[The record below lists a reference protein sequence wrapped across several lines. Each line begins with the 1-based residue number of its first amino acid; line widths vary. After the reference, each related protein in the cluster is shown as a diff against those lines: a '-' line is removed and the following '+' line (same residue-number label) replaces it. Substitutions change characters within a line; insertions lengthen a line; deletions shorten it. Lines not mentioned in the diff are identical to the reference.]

1 MNLIDTKKMDKS
13 VFEIKKLEEQ
23 GDDREYWATKTY
35 EERWEALE
43 FMRQV
48 VYGYD
53 PSTERIQRVFTIAN
67 SHGVEYLLV
76 GGYAVAHLDTRG
88 PQVT

>member
-53 PSTERIQRVFTIAN
+53 PSTERIQRVFTIAKQPW
-67 SHGVEYLLV
+67 S
-76 GGYAVAHLDTRG
+76 
-88 PQVT
+88 